1 MASER
6 KVDYNFL
13 GRSGLKVSN
22 ICLGTMTF
30 GIHTEGMMGWFFGS
44 PRQTNEADSHKILD
58 RFVELGGNFIDTAN
72 IYAGGKSEE
81 IIGTWLKKQKR
92 DDIVIATKVRFPL
105 DFTTQ
110 NAVGLSRRHIM
121 KSCEDSLRRL
131 QTDYID
137 LYQAHMWD
145 NATPIEETLRAFDDL
160 VKNGKIRYYGF
171 SNVCGW
177 QMQKIVEVAKQLNL
191 NPCISLQQQYSLLRR
206 DSELEAFMVCQ
217 NEGLGVLPWSPLK
230 GGMLTGKFKRNQTPD
245 ATGSRA
251 GYMQSK
257 KEEGKTTMSSWEE
270 FRNDDKYW
278 NLIAIME
285 KIAKAH
291 GKSVPQVALRWTL
304 QKDVVS
310 SVIIGC
316 TSIQQLEDNMGAS
329 AGWKITD
336 DEMKELEEAAPV
348 SKPYPYDMIWGMGNS
363 GRINKFNRSLKV

>member
-72 IYAGGKSEE
+72 IYACGKSEE
-81 IIGTWLKKQKR
+81 IIGTWLTKQKR

-230 GGMLTGKFKRNQTPD
+230 GGMLTGKFKRNQIPD

-257 KEEGKTTMSSWEE
+257 KEEGKTTMSNWEE
-270 FRNDDKYW
+270 FGNDDKYW

-348 SKPYPYDMIWGMGNS
+348 SKPYPYDMIWGMANS